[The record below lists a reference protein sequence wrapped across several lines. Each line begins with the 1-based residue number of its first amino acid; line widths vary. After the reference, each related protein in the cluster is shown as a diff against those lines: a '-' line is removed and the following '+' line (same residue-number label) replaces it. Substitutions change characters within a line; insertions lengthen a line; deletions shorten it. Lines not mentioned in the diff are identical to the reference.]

1 MLMEKTEKPEKL
13 KRQVYDFLP
22 AALEIQ
28 ETPPSPIGRLITWLI
43 MLFFALAVAWGWYG
57 HIDVVSVAQGKIIP
71 TGKVKTIQ
79 PLEIG
84 IVKRIHVKDGQL
96 VKAGDPLITL
106 DNTLI
111 GAENNQYRQQ
121 LGIAQLQRTRQMAFQ
136 RMLDSPQLP
145 ENWEQRSIQL
155 FKKHFSTVNPKDI
168 NIQGNLFIEQINES
182 LYRRQAL
189 ENELVKRKAEQDGA
203 MVGVVKLQRTLPLIT
218 ERTESMKTL
227 MADGIISR
235 HDYLKLRQEQIQQ
248 EQELQGF
255 RAQFREHAAAIEE
268 IRSQLR
274 TIKAEAQKENLKEL
288 GETNQKID
296 ALKQEL
302 VKVHQRDRQ
311 QVLKAPIDGTV
322 EQLAMHTIGG
332 VVTPAQE
339 LMRLVPKESTL
350 EVEAYVLNK
359 DIGFIEEGQEAEI
372 KIDTF
377 NFTKFG
383 TIDGEIVDLS
393 NDAISDEKLGL
404 VYLCRVLMKDTQMQ
418 IADKL
423 VNLSPGMSVSVEIKT
438 GKRRLI
444 EYFLSPLLKYA
455 HESIRE
461 R

>member
-1 MLMEKTEKPEKL
+1 M
-13 KRQVYDFLP
+13 
-22 AALEIQ
+22 
-28 ETPPSPIGRLITWLI
+28 
-43 MLFFALAVAWGWYG
+43 
-57 HIDVVSVAQGKIIP
+57 
-71 TGKVKTIQ
+71 
-79 PLEIG
+79 
-84 IVKRIHVKDGQL
+84 
-96 VKAGDPLITL
+96 
-106 DNTLI
+106 
-111 GAENNQYRQQ
+111 
-121 LGIAQLQRTRQMAFQ
+121 
-136 RMLDSPQLP
+136 
-145 ENWEQRSIQL
+145 RSIHL
-155 FKKHFSTVNPKDI
+155 FKKHFSTVNTKDI
-168 NIQGNLFIEQINES
+168 ETQGSLFIEQINES
-182 LYRRQAL
+182 LYRKQAL
-189 ENELVKRKAEQDGA
+189 ENELVKRQAEQDGA

-227 MADGIISR
+227 MDDGIISR

-255 RAQFREHAAAIEE
+255 MAQYREHAAAIEE

-274 TIKAEAQKENLKEL
+274 TIKAEAQKDNLREL

-302 VKVHQRDRQ
+302 IKVHQRDQ
-311 QVLKAPIDGTV
+311 QQILKAPIDGTV

-339 LMRLVPKESTL
+339 LMRLVPAESTL
-350 EVEAYVLNK
+350 EVEAFILNK

-383 TIDGEIVDLS
+383 TIEGEIVDIS
-393 NDAISDEKLGL
+393 NDAISDENLGL
-404 VYLCRVLMKDTQMQ
+404 VYLCRVLMKETQMQ

-455 HESIRE
+455 QESIRE